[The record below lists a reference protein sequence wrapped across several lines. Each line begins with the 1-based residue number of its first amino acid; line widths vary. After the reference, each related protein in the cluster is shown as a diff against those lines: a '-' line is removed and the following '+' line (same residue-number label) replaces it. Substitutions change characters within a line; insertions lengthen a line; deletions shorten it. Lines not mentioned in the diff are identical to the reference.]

1 MSSTS
6 PQPSTTDDSSTSTEP
21 LAPIPRHLVITGAM
35 GVGKSTTAQA
45 VVARTG
51 LTWRDSDTDL
61 ERLFGVT
68 GSVLADR
75 HGVDELHRLEAAVL
89 LGALASVEPTVISCA
104 ASIVEDVRCREA
116 LRRRAHVVV
125 LEAPVDVVA
134 DRIVRGLHRRPMDRD
149 EYLALQARRGP
160 MFASIADLRL
170 ETTQPPNTL
179 AATIVDRLIG

>member
-1 MSSTS
+1 MSPTSPPSSTAGKTS
-6 PQPSTTDDSSTSTEP
+6 ATTDSS
-21 LAPIPRHLVITGAM
+21 IPRHLVITGAM

-45 VVARTG
+45 VVAQTG
-51 LTWRDSDTDL
+51 LTWRDSDADL

-89 LGALASVEPTVISCA
+89 LGALASAEPTVISCA

-116 LRRRAHVVV
+116 LRRRARVVV

-134 DRIVRGLHRRPMDRD
+134 DRIVRGLHRRPMDRN

-170 ETTQPPNTL
+170 ETTQPPNAL
-179 AATIVDRLIG
+179 AATIVDSLIS